1 MMMMNNA
8 FSVLNNEDDVAMSRA
23 APSRVSRPTPISKE
37 TLRRQPRL
45 AYGNLISS
53 LASKSAWKDN
63 TGKEE
68 KKQKIESDPD
78 TDNSD
83 YYDHEYDEGPPLVWC
98 IEKDYEY
105 EY

>member
-1 MMMMNNA
+1 MMMNNA
-8 FSVLNNEDDVAMSRA
+8 FSVLNNDDMVMAMSRDT
-23 APSRVSRPTPISKE
+23 PSRASRPKPISKE
-37 TLRRQPRL
+37 TLRKQPRL

-53 LASKSAWKDN
+53 LSSKSAWKDN

-68 KKQKIESDPD
+68 KKKQTDPD
-78 TDNSD
+78 TDTDSSD

-105 EY
+105 

>member
-1 MMMMNNA
+1 MMMNNA
-8 FSVLNNEDDVAMSRA
+8 FSVLNNDDEVTMSRGT
-23 APSRVSRPTPISKE
+23 PSRASRPTPISKE

-45 AYGNLISS
+45 AYGSLISS

-63 TGKEE
+63 TGKDKE
-68 KKQKIESDPD
+68 KKQQTDPDPD
-78 TDNSD
+78 TDSSD

-105 EY
+105 